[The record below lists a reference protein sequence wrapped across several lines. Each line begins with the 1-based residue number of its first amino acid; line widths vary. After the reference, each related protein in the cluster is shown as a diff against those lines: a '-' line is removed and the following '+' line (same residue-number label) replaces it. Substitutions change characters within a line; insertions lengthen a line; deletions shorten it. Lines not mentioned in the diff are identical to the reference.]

1 MFKKKLELFFF
12 KEGHNAFF
20 FSQLVQIH
28 YNKKI

>member
-20 FSQLVQIH
+20 FSQLVQIPDSL
-28 YNKKI
+28 